1 MKYGYMFYQKPLKP
15 QMKTRPVNLGDPI
28 QSYAVKNLYRE
39 MGISEEDMV
48 PVPRYDVAEYDGE
61 ECVCIVNSASNY
73 EELAYDSHFM
83 PPSPKVHAI
92 PMSLHLHRELPKD
105 ELEFYRTCGGV
116 GCRDLFTVNY
126 LRGLGVDAYLTG
138 CLTLTLPKR
147 TEEQARTAD
156 KIYLLDVPTDVMK
169 IMPQEIKEEAV
180 TLTNILRFENLGHSN
195 RISVEDAY
203 EEHRKGEA
211 RIALLRDT
219 AKLVITSKLHVASPC
234 LAMGIP
240 VILAKN
246 HFGDRFG
253 FIDRFIPTYTSAH
266 YSEIDW
272 NPAPVD
278 FEEEKAKIKQVFF
291 ERVKAAVSRIELEKM
306 WESKSPLYEIDY
318 NTATSIAVRKIPFPE
333 SPFRYAVWGIV
344 LSAAY
349 YLDEAMKEYIPNGKL
364 IAGIDIAAE
373 GTYCGEKI
381 IKPEDIHK
389 IPEDV
394 VIIVAAPSAK
404 EAAKEM
410 LLASNRPFV
419 LLKGTNVEC
428 YHLS

>member
-1 MKYGYMFYQKPLKP
+1 M
-15 QMKTRPVNLGDPI
+15 
-28 QSYAVKNLYRE
+28 E
-39 MGISEEDMV
+39 
-48 PVPRYDVAEYDGE
+48 
-61 ECVCIVNSASNY
+61 
-73 EELAYDSHFM
+73 
-83 PPSPKVHAI
+83 AI
-92 PMSLHLHRELPKD
+92 ARIEK
-105 ELEFYRTCGGV
+105 GGL
-116 GCRDLFTVNY
+116 DL
-126 LRGLGVDAYLTG
+126 
-138 CLTLTLPKR
+138 
-147 TEEQARTAD
+147 
-156 KIYLLDVPTDVMK
+156 ILLD
-169 IMPQEIKEEAV
+169 IMLPGADGYD
-180 TLTNILRFENLGHSN
+180 ILDYIR
-195 RISVEDAY
+195 
-203 EEHRKGEA
+203 
-211 RIALLRDT
+211 
-219 AKLVITSKLHVASPC
+219 P
-234 LAMGIP
+234 MGIP

-333 SPFRYAVWGIV
+333 SSFRYAVWGIV